1 MFAPQGFGLAL
12 AMTIASAA
20 LWGSWQNT
28 YKGAKGYAF
37 DLFYWDFAI
46 GLFISAVVF
55 AFSLGGGS
63 GAAGFA
69 GFIRGA
75 DASNIGYALLAGVT
89 FNLANVLLLAAMLIA
104 GMAVTFPLSI
114 GIALVVG
121 VVLSYGFQPRGD
133 VAALAAGVICALI
146 AVIFSAK
153 AYGHLGTRR
162 EVSRKGIILCVVSGV
177 LMGLWAPLSTRA
189 MTHGSVL
196 EPYSIMVFLTLG
208 ALGSCFVFNV
218 YLMKRPIVGEP
229 VRFSGFFEGP
239 VSGHLWGLLGGA
251 IWTTA
256 TLSNLLAGTVTGEAI
271 SYAIGQSSPMIAAL
285 WGVFA
290 WKEFAGSSL
299 KARMYLALMFVAY
312 IIAIL
317 LVASATTAV

>member
-1 MFAPQGFGLAL
+1 MFTPQTFGLAL
-12 AMTIASAA
+12 AMTAASAA

-55 AFSLGGGS
+55 AFALGGGS

-69 GFIRGA
+69 AFVRQAGA
-75 DASNIGYALLAGVT
+75 ANIGYALLAGVT
-89 FNLANVLLLAAMLIA
+89 FNLANVLLLAAMLLA

-121 VVLSYGFQPRGD
+121 VVLSYALQPRGA
-133 VAALAAGVICALI
+133 VPALAAGVFCALI
-146 AVIFSAK
+146 AVVFSAK
-153 AYGHLGTRR
+153 AYAHLGPRR
-162 EVSRKGIILCVVSGV
+162 EISRKGILLCVISGV

-189 MTHGSVL
+189 MTRGNVL
-196 EPYSIMVFLTLG
+196 EPYGVMIFLTLG
-208 ALGSCFVFNV
+208 ALLSCFVFNV
-218 YLMKRPIVGEP
+218 YLMKRPIVGQS
-229 VRFSGFFEGP
+229 VKFSGFFEGP
-239 VSGHLWGLLGGA
+239 VTGHLFGLLGGA

-256 TLSNLLAGTVTGEAI
+256 TLFNLLAGTVTGEAI

-290 WKEFAGSSL
+290 WKEFSGASL
-299 KARMYLALMFVAY
+299 RAKSYLALMFVFY
-312 IIAIL
+312 VIAIL
-317 LVASATTAV
+317 LVASATTA

>member
-1 MFAPQGFGLAL
+1 MFAPHTFGLAL
-12 AMTIASAA
+12 AMTIASSV

-37 DLFYWDFAI
+37 DLFYWDVAV

-55 AFSLGGGS
+55 AFALAGGH
-63 GAAGFA
+63 GAPGFA
-69 GFIRGA
+69 DFARGA
-75 DASNIGYALLAGVT
+75 DASNIGCALLAGVT

-121 VVLSYGFQPRGD
+121 VVLSYGFQPRGN
-133 VAALAAGVICALI
+133 VAALTAGVVCALV
-146 AVIFSAK
+146 AVMFSAK
-153 AYGHLGTRR
+153 AYGHLGTRQ
-162 EVSRKGIILCVVSGV
+162 EVSRKGIVLCVVSGV

-189 MTHGSVL
+189 LTHGNVL
-196 EPYSIMVFLTLG
+196 DPYSVIIFLTIG
-208 ALGSCFVFNV
+208 ALLSCFVFNV

-229 VRFSGFFEGP
+229 VTFSGFFKGP
-239 VSGHLWGLLGGA
+239 VRGHVFGLLGGA
-251 IWTTA
+251 IWTAA
-256 TLSNLLAGTVTGEAI
+256 TLFNLLAGTVTGEAI

-290 WKEFAGSSL
+290 WKEFAGASL
-299 KARMYLALMFVAY
+299 KAKSYLALMFAFY
-312 IIAIL
+312 ILAIL
-317 LVASATTAV
+317 LVAHATTA